1 MTLEA
6 HPIFSRRKIVFLL
19 ASLCC
24 LLWGSSYPAIKSGY
38 ALFSI
43 APTDIASKMVFA
55 GYRFA
60 FAGLVLLVMAA
71 FSKRAVLAEG
81 ARNWRG
87 IALLGLTQTSIHYVF
102 FYIGLAYTTG
112 VKASVINS
120 TTIFFSV
127 WMAHLIYRNDR
138 LTSSKIIGCVIGF
151 TGVMV
156 VNFNRSLLDLNF
168 TLLGE
173 GFVVIAAFIQAAAM
187 IYGKKLSQ
195 KMSPM
200 IMTGYQLAI
209 GGTVLLVGGYAL
221 GGTLGTVTLASS
233 ALLFYLVLLSSA
245 ALSLWALLLKYNRV
259 GLVSVFNFQVPIF
272 GAILS
277 GIFLGENIME
287 WKNIVALIL
296 VCSGIWLVT
305 KDNSGL
311 DPVAAQKPARA

>member
-6 HPIFSRRKIVFLL
+6 HPIFSRRKVVFLL

-38 ALFSI
+38 ALFAI
-43 APTDIASKMVFA
+43 APTDIAAKMVFA

-60 FAGLVLLVMAA
+60 FGGLVLLVMAA
-71 FSKRAVLAEG
+71 FSKRALFAEG
-81 ARNWRG
+81 VRNWRG
-87 IALLGLTQTSIHYVF
+87 IVVLGLTQTSIHYVF

-138 LTSSKIIGCVIGF
+138 LTSTKIVGCVIGF
-151 TGVMV
+151 IGVMV
-156 VNFNRSLLDLNF
+156 VNFNHRLLDLNF

-187 IYGKKLSQ
+187 IYGKKISQ
-195 KMSPM
+195 KMNPM
-200 IMTGYQLAI
+200 VMTGYQLAI
-209 GGTVLLVGGYAL
+209 GGTVLLVGGYVL
-221 GGTLGTVTLASS
+221 GGTLGTVTAASS

-277 GIFLGENIME
+277 AIFLGESILE
-287 WKNIVALIL
+287 WKNIAALAL

-305 KDNSGL
+305 TDNSA
-311 DPVAAQKPARA
+311 VAPAPAQKAGGA